1 MRLDPFGD
9 SYSTDPAAVWRHI
22 LNRGERIAYDEELD
36 MWVIAGHELARTVLT
51 DPRRFSSATTL
62 TPVQELHPDAAR
74 ILTRMDAPPGSL
86 NADPPTHTRTRA
98 ALAAVLATTSTRTEQ
113 RWAELV
119 RHRAEHLAEH
129 LAHQLTATPWP
140 DVDLVELF
148 ASRLPLAVLLD
159 VLGIPADD
167 VARIAAWADNLA
179 ALFWG
184 RLDDDEQI
192 SAANGLLALWDF
204 CRDIVVLRVD
214 IDPDWQPAGL
224 IGDLLRYRN
233 GDDNR
238 LTLPETSALV
248 LTLLI
253 AGWEST
259 TAALTHALEH
269 ALSDRTRWA
278 QLAAGGHYANIHTEE
293 TLRHSPAID
302 AVPRVTTTDVE
313 LEGIHI
319 PAGSRCLVLIGAA
332 NHDSGVFEQPGSFQ
346 PGRARLGQHLS
357 FGAGPHACLGAALAR
372 LQVRTALSILARRLP
387 DLTRADGYAPRYR
400 PSAAMRQHTALP
412 ATLGP
417 ARCPVAHGQLPP
429 ARQP

>member
-1 MRLDPFGD
+1 MRLDPFGQ
-9 SYSTDPAAVWRHI
+9 SYSTDPATVWRH
-22 LNRGERIAYDEELD
+22 LLDSGERVAYDDELD
-36 MWVIAGHELARTVLT
+36 MWLIAGHELARTVLA

-62 TPVQELHPDAAR
+62 TPMQDPHADAAA
-74 ILTRMDAPPGSL
+74 ILARLDMPPVTL
-86 NADPPTHTRTRA
+86 NADAPTHTRTRA
-98 ALAAVLATTSTRTEQ
+98 ALAAVLATTSLRTEQ
-113 RWAELV
+113 RWADLV
-119 RHRAEHLAEH
+119 RRHAEHFADH
-129 LAHQLTATPWP
+129 LAHHLAATPWP

-148 ASRLPLAVLLD
+148 ASRLPLSVLLD
-159 VLGIPADD
+159 ILGIPADD
-167 VARIAAWADNLA
+167 MARIAAWADNFA

-204 CRDIVVLRVD
+204 CRDIVVLRAGTHQD
-214 IDPDWQPAGL
+214 GQPTGL
-224 IGDLLRYRN
+224 IGDLVRYRN

-259 TAALTHALEH
+259 AAALTHALEY
-269 ALSDRTRWA
+269 ALSDRIRWA
-278 QLAAGGHYANIHTEE
+278 RLAADGHYASIHTEE

-302 AVPRVTTTDVE
+302 AVLRVTTTDVD
-313 LEGIHI
+313 LDGILI

-332 NHDSGVFEQPGSFQ
+332 NHDPGVFEQPGTFQ

-372 LQVRTALSILARRLP
+372 LYLSTALSILARRLP
-387 DLTRADGYAPRYR
+387 NLTRADGFAHRYR
-400 PSAAMRQHTALP
+400 TSASMRQHTSLP

-417 ARCPVAHGQLPP
+417 ARCPVAHGQLPLVG
-429 ARQP
+429 QS

>member
-9 SYSTDPAAVWRHI
+9 CYCTDPAAVWRHI
-22 LNRGERIAYDEELD
+22 LSSGERIAYDEELD
-36 MWVIAGHELARTVLT
+36 MWLIAGHDLARTVLT

-62 TPVQELHPDAAR
+62 APLQDLHADAAG
-74 ILTRMDAPPGSL
+74 ILARLDAPPVTL

-98 ALAAVLATTSTRTEQ
+98 ALAAVLATTSSRTEQ
-113 RWAELV
+113 RWADLV
-119 RHRAEHLAEH
+119 RHRAEQLAEH

-140 DVDLVELF
+140 ESDLVELF
-148 ASRLPLAVLLD
+148 ASRLPLLVLLD
-159 VLGIPADD
+159 ILGIPADD
-167 VARIAAWADNLA
+167 LARIAAWADNLA

-184 RLDDDEQI
+184 RLDDDEQT

-204 CRDIVVLRVD
+204 CRDIVVLRAD
-214 IDPDWQPAGL
+214 IDRDWQPAGL
-224 IGDLLRYRN
+224 IGDLLRYRS

-259 TAALTHALEH
+259 AAALSHALEF
-269 ALSDRTRWA
+269 ALSDRVRWA
-278 QLAAGGHYANIHTEE
+278 QLATGEHYASIHAEE

-302 AVPRVTTTDVE
+302 GVPRITTTDVE
-313 LEGIHI
+313 LDGTLI

-332 NHDSGVFEQPGSFQ
+332 NHDPGLFDEPGTFQ

-372 LQVRTALSILARRLP
+372 LQLSTALNILACRLP
-387 DLTRADGYAPRYR
+387 DLTRADGFAHRYR
-400 PSAAMRQHTALP
+400 PSATVRQHTALP

-417 ARCPVAHGQLPP
+417 ARCPVAHSQLPP
-429 ARQP
+429 VGQP